1 MADISINIDSGSSKR
16 LLTSGK
22 YCDRNILIMS
32 IDRTLPAICKKD
44 VNFYDYDGTLVASYL
59 LDEIST
65 LSDLPTPLSHT
76 GLTFQ
81 GWNYSLTEIKSTERP
96 LDIGATYNTNDGK
109 TRLYINV
116 PRSGEKLYIRI
127 NQNMANGV
135 TVDWGDGVR
144 ETSSESGNIEFIH
157 TYDQSGDFTIS
168 LDPNQGCEL
177 GLGWSQNSSCLMG
190 ESSNQTRFR
199 SNMLKKVEIGNNVTI
214 IAPYAFYHCYS
225 LTTISIPNSVT
236 TIGTYAFNYCYSLR
250 SVCIPDSITSINNYA
265 FYYCSSLLNVC
276 IPNSVTTIGTYVFGY
291 CYSLRSVCIP
301 DSITSINKYFFTNC
315 YTLSDISLPSVIAI
329 LDDRA
334 FYNCYCLSS
343 FSTPADVVTIGM
355 YVFNTCYS
363 LNRICMSD
371 RVVTIGTYAFN
382 HCHGLKEILFFGL
395 TPPTITT
402 TTFNGL
408 PEDCIIYVPRGAAST
423 YKAATNWT
431 SVADR
436 IQEMTI

>member
-127 NQNMANGV
+127 NQNIANGV

-190 ESSNQTRFR
+190 EASNKTRFC

-214 IAPYAFYHCYS
+214 IAPYAFYHCYY
-225 LTTISIPNSVT
+225 LTTIS
-236 TIGTYAFNYCYSLR
+236 
-250 SVCIPDSITSINNYA
+250 
-265 FYYCSSLLNVC
+265 

-301 DSITSINKYFFTNC
+301 DSIMSINKYFFTNC

-355 YVFNTCYS
+355 YVFNSCYS

-371 RVVTIGTYAFN
+371 RVVTIGTSAFN
-382 HCHGLKEILFFGL
+382 NCYGLKEILFFGL

-408 PEDCIIYVPRGAAST
+408 PKDCIIYVPRGAAST